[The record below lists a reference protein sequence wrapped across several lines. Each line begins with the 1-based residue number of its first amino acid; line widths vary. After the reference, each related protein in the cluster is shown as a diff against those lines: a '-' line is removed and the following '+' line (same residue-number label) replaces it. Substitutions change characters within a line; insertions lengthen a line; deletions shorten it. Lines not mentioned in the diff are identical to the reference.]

1 MEFGS
6 YMGLSAIKFCPP
18 KKLKTQWDY
27 VTWALRSLLFVTM
40 EQIDV
45 KSKALKVIQHLYQGT
60 FKLTSSYNSFPGRT
74 MNEAS
79 DERLNKIQEKALFV
93 PITCLETWECLNS
106 EFFHLSFINVHL
118 PIGLLFTTLK
128 NSLKHDTLAG
138 LWVPHSRGALK
149 IQLVRSGFYYSAWR
163 RVINNSFVQAYYL
176 LAVFC

>member
-1 MEFGS
+1 M
-6 YMGLSAIKFCPP
+6 
-18 KKLKTQWDY
+18 
-27 VTWALRSLLFVTM
+27 
-40 EQIDV
+40 
-45 KSKALKVIQHLYQGT
+45 LKV
-60 FKLTSSYNSFPGRT
+60 KLWKSYSIYTKELSNSHRVITQSPEELFGL
-74 MNEAS
+74 NEAS

-93 PITCLETWECLNS
+93 SITCLETLECLNS

-138 LWVPHSRGALK
+138 LWVPHSRGAMK